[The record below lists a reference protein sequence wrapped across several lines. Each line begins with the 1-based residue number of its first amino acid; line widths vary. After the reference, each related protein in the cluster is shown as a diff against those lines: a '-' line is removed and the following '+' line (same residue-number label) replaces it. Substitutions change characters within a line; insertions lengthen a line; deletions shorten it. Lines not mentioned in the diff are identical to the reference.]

1 MAQSPPASAHTV
13 GTSVPRID
21 GPPKV
26 TGAARYIDD
35 LPTMAGE
42 IFGRTVRSPVPRGL
56 LRGVRLDP
64 AFDWSDVTVVLA
76 DDVPVNVVAL
86 ILDDQ
91 PILAAGRV
99 NHAYEPVALL
109 GCADRAKLARAVRA
123 ITLDI
128 EPLPPIFDAR
138 AALRGDEIVWGA
150 DNVIK
155 RYLITKGRADVNR
168 ASSEAAI
175 DAALARCDVVVT
187 GSYASHHQEQLYIEP
202 QGVIAWWDEAGVHA
216 TGSIQCPFYV
226 LKAFARAFGLA
237 ADRIHVTQS
246 VTGGGFGGK
255 EEYPSVIA
263 LHAALLARKSG
274 RPVRMIYDRTE
285 DIEATTKR
293 HPALCEIT
301 SGCDRDGALRALKM
315 RILMDGGAYA
325 TLTPV
330 VLSRGAL
337 HAAGAYRWDDV
348 WIEASAVAT
357 NTPPN
362 GAFRGFGAPQTIWA
376 IERHMDRVARA
387 LGCDPLE
394 LKEKNVLRPGD
405 STATGQ
411 VLHTSV
417 AGSEC
422 IAAAIEASGYRQKR
436 AAGPVVRG
444 RTARGVGLSVFMHGA
459 GFTGSGER
467 FLKGKVAV
475 DLVPGGRLRIR
486 TASTDIGQ
494 GTETVFRQIAAD
506 AAGLPI
512 ERVELAVPST
522 TAVPDSGPTVASRT
536 VMVVGSIVEAA
547 AREVAQR
554 VREEQEAARRPAA
567 KSARSDAAG
576 GDAAES
582 ASEGEAKPPSGD
594 EAKSAGG
601 EDVAAAGEGAAA
613 AGEGAATELTFD
625 EAADRLLA
633 REGQVTSLKQYEP
646 PGWVRWDDDTYKGDA
661 YPCFGWAC
669 DVAEVEVDLDTF
681 EVTVVGFWSA
691 TDVGKAIHP
700 VMCKGQIEGGS
711 LQAIGWALS
720 EEIVWRDGKI
730 KNPRMTNYIIP
741 TSLDAPPFHTHL
753 VEAPF
758 PLGPGGG
765 AKGIGEL
772 PMDGG
777 APAVAAA
784 IEHATGIAASALPLT
799 PERLFDAW
807 RSAAVDRATGEAAGG
822 GAGARGGEERA

>member
-1 MAQSPPASAHTV
+1 MATSPPASASAV
-13 GTSVPRID
+13 GSSVPRAD

-26 TGAARYIDD
+26 TGASRYVDD
-35 LPTMAGE
+35 LPAMPGE
-42 IFGRTVRSPVPRGL
+42 IFGRTVRSPVPRGI
-56 LRGVRLDP
+56 LRGVRFDP

-76 DDVPVNVVAL
+76 EDVPVNVVAL

-91 PILAAGRV
+91 PILGTGKV
-99 NHAYEPVALL
+99 NHAYEPIVLL
-109 GCADRAKLARAVRA
+109 GCADRLKLSRAVQA
-123 ITLDI
+123 VALDI
-128 EPLPPIFDAR
+128 DPLPPVLDMR
-138 AALRGDEIVWGA
+138 AALEGEEILWGT

-155 RYLITKGRADVNR
+155 RYLITKGCADAER
-168 ASSEAAI
+168 ERSEVAI
-175 DAALARCDVVVT
+175 DAALARCEVVVT
-187 GSYASHHQEQLYIEP
+187 GTYASHHQEQLYIEP
-202 QGVIAWWDEAGVHA
+202 QGVIAWWDEAGAHA

-226 LKAFARAFGLA
+226 QKAFLKAFGLPP
-237 ADRIHVTQS
+237 DRIHITQS

-255 EEYPSVIA
+255 EEYPSIIA

-293 HPALCEIT
+293 HPASCEIT
-301 SGCDRDGALRALKM
+301 SGCDRDGTLRALKV
-315 RILMDGGAYA
+315 RVLMDGGAYA
-325 TLTPV
+325 TLSQV

-337 HAAGAYRWDDV
+337 HASGAYRWDDV
-348 WIEASAVAT
+348 WIEATAVAT

-376 IERHMDRVARA
+376 IERHLDRVARE
-387 LGCDPLE
+387 LGCDPLD
-394 LKEKNVLRPGD
+394 LKAKNVLRPGD

-411 VLHTSV
+411 VLRESV
-417 AGSEC
+417 AGEEC
-422 IAAAIEASGYRQKR
+422 IAKAIAASGYRQKR

-444 RTARGVGLSVFMHGA
+444 RVARGIGLSVFMHGA

-467 FLKGKVAV
+467 YYKGKIAV
-475 DLVPGGRLRIR
+475 DLAPGGRLRIR

-512 ERVELAVPST
+512 DRVEFEVPCT
-522 TAVPDSGPTVASRT
+522 TRVPDSGPTVASRT
-536 VMVVGSIVEAA
+536 VMVVGSILEAA
-547 AREVAQR
+547 ARELASR
-554 VREEQEAARRPAA
+554 VREEQEAARPPRAAQEGQASRAAPAA
-567 KSARSDAAG
+567 LSF
-576 GDAAES
+576 E
-582 ASEGEAKPPSGD
+582 
-594 EAKSAGG
+594 
-601 EDVAAAGEGAAA
+601 
-613 AGEGAATELTFD
+613 

-646 PGWVRWDDDTYKGDA
+646 PGHVRWDDEAYKGDA

-669 DVAEVEVDLDTF
+669 DVVEVEVDLDTF
-681 EVTVVGFWSA
+681 EVTVVDFWSA
-691 TDVGKAIHP
+691 ADVGKAIHP

-720 EEIVWRDGKI
+720 EEIVWQGGKI
-730 KNPRMTNYIIP
+730 RNPRMTNYIIP
-741 TSLDAPPFHTHL
+741 TSLDAPPFHVVL

-765 AKGIGEL
+765 AKGIGEM

-784 IEHATGIAASALPLT
+784 VEHATGIAACALPLT
-799 PERLFDAW
+799 PERLL
-807 RSAAVDRATGEAAGG
+807 EAAR
-822 GAGARGGEERA
+822 GAAAPRPAAGRGERA

>member
-1 MAQSPPASAHTV
+1 MATSPPASTSTV
-13 GTSVPRID
+13 GSSVPRTD
-21 GPPKV
+21 GPLKV
-26 TGAARYIDD
+26 TGASRYVDD
-35 LPTMAGE
+35 IPAMPGE
-42 IFGRTVRSPVPRGL
+42 IFGRTVRSPVPRGI

-64 AFDWSDVTVVLA
+64 GFDWSDVTVVLA
-76 DDVPVNVVAL
+76 EDVPVNVVAL

-91 PILAAGRV
+91 PILATGKV
-99 NHAYEPVALL
+99 NHAYEPIVLL
-109 GCADRAKLARAVRA
+109 GCADRLKLARAVQA
-123 ITLDI
+123 VALDI
-128 EPLPPIFDAR
+128 DPLPPVLDAR
-138 AALRGDEIVWGA
+138 AARGGGEIIWGA

-155 RYLITKGRADVNR
+155 RYLITNGCADAAR
-168 ASSEAAI
+168 ERGEASEAAI
-175 DAALARCDVVVT
+175 DAALARCEVVVT
-187 GSYASHHQEQLYIEP
+187 GTYASHHQEQLYIEP
-202 QGVIAWWDEAGVHA
+202 QGVIAWWDEAGAHA

-226 LKAFARAFGLA
+226 HKAFLKAFGLPP
-237 ADRIHVTQS
+237 DRIHITQS

-255 EEYPSVIA
+255 EEYPSIIA

-293 HPALCEIT
+293 HPASCEIT
-301 SGCDRDGALRALKM
+301 SGCDRDGALRALKI

-325 TLTPV
+325 TLTQV

-348 WIEASAVAT
+348 WIEATAVAT

-376 IERHMDRVARA
+376 IERHLDRVARE
-387 LGCDPLE
+387 LGCDPLD
-394 LKEKNVLRPGD
+394 LKAKNVLRPGD

-411 VLHTSV
+411 VLRVSV
-417 AGSEC
+417 AGEEC
-422 IAAAIEASGYRQKR
+422 ITRAIAASGYRQKR

-444 RTARGVGLSVFMHGA
+444 RVARGIGLSVFKHGA

-467 FLKGKVAV
+467 YYKGKVAL
-475 DLVPGGRLRIR
+475 DLAPGGRLRIR

-506 AAGLPI
+506 AAGLPLD
-512 ERVELAVPST
+512 RVEFAVPCT
-522 TAVPDSGPTVASRT
+522 TTVPDSGPTVASRT

-547 AREVAQR
+547 ARELASR
-554 VREEQEAARRPAA
+554 VREEQAAQEPG
-567 KSARSDAAG
+567 AG
-576 GDAAES
+576 EGDA
-582 ASEGEAKPPSGD
+582 
-594 EAKSAGG
+594 
-601 EDVAAAGEGAAA
+601 GAAA
-613 AGEGAATELTFD
+613 ALPALSFE

-646 PGWVRWDDDTYKGDA
+646 PGYVRWDDEAYKGDA

-669 DVAEVEVDLDTF
+669 DVAEVDVDLDTF
-681 EVTVVGFWSA
+681 EVTVVDFWSA

-720 EEIVWRDGKI
+720 EEIVWQGGKI

-741 TSLDAPPFHTHL
+741 TSLDAPPFHVVL
-753 VEAPF
+753 VEEPF
-758 PLGPGGG
+758 PFGPGGG
-765 AKGIGEL
+765 AKGIGEM

-784 IEHATGIAASALPLT
+784 IEHATGIAACALPLT
-799 PERLFDAW
+799 PERLL
-807 RSAAVDRATGEAAGG
+807 EAAWS
-822 GAGARGGEERA
+822 AGRGERL

>member
-1 MAQSPPASAHTV
+1 MATSPPASASTV
-13 GTSVPRID
+13 GSSVPRTD

-26 TGAARYIDD
+26 TGASRYVDD
-35 LPTMAGE
+35 IPAMPGE
-42 IFGRTVRSPVPRGL
+42 IFGRTVRSPVPRGI

-76 DDVPVNVVAL
+76 EDVPVNVVAL

-91 PILAAGRV
+91 PILATGKV
-99 NHAYEPVALL
+99 NHAYEPIVLL
-109 GCADRAKLARAVRA
+109 GCADRLKLARAVQA
-123 ITLDI
+123 VALDI
-128 EPLPPIFDAR
+128 DPLPPVLDAR
-138 AALRGDEIVWGA
+138 AAQGGGEIIWGT

-155 RYLITKGRADVNR
+155 RYLITNGRADAAR
-168 ASSEAAI
+168 ERGEASEAAI
-175 DAALARCDVVVT
+175 DAALARCEVVVT
-187 GSYASHHQEQLYIEP
+187 GTYASHHQEQLYIEP
-202 QGVIAWWDEAGVHA
+202 QGVIAWWDEAGAHA

-226 LKAFARAFGLA
+226 HKAFLKAFGLPP
-237 ADRIHVTQS
+237 DRIHITQS

-255 EEYPSVIA
+255 EEYPSIIA
-263 LHAALLARKSG
+263 LHAALLAKKSG

-293 HPALCEIT
+293 HPASCEIT
-301 SGCDRDGALRALKM
+301 SGSDRDGALRALKI

-325 TLTPV
+325 TLTQV

-348 WIEASAVAT
+348 WIEATAVAT

-376 IERHMDRVARA
+376 IERHLDRVARE
-387 LGCDPLE
+387 LGCDPLD
-394 LKEKNVLRPGD
+394 LKAKNVLRPGD

-411 VLHTSV
+411 VLRVSV
-417 AGSEC
+417 AGEEC
-422 IAAAIEASGYRQKR
+422 ITRAIAASGYRQKR

-444 RTARGVGLSVFMHGA
+444 RVARGIGLSVFMHGA

-467 FLKGKVAV
+467 YYKGKVAL
-475 DLVPGGRLRIR
+475 DLAPGGRLRIR

-494 GTETVFRQIAAD
+494 GTETVFRQIAAG
-506 AAGLPI
+506 AAGLPLD
-512 ERVELAVPST
+512 RVEFAVPCT
-522 TAVPDSGPTVASRT
+522 TTVPDSGPTVASRT

-547 AREVAQR
+547 ARELASR
-554 VREEQEAARRPAA
+554 VRAEQASAPAA
-567 KSARSDAAG
+567 LSF
-576 GDAAES
+576 E
-582 ASEGEAKPPSGD
+582 
-594 EAKSAGG
+594 
-601 EDVAAAGEGAAA
+601 
-613 AGEGAATELTFD
+613 

-646 PGWVRWDDDTYKGDA
+646 PGYVRWDDEAYKGDA

-681 EVTVVGFWSA
+681 EVTVVDFWSA

-720 EEIVWRDGKI
+720 EEIVWQGGKI

-741 TSLDAPPFHTHL
+741 TSLDAPPFHVVL
-753 VEAPF
+753 VEEPF
-758 PLGPGGG
+758 PFGPGGG
-765 AKGIGEL
+765 AKGIGEM

-784 IEHATGIAASALPLT
+784 VEHATGIAACALPLT
-799 PERLFDAW
+799 PERLL
-807 RSAAVDRATGEAAGG
+807 EAARGPW
-822 GAGARGGEERA
+822 AGRGERL

>member
-1 MAQSPPASAHTV
+1 MATSPPASTSTV
-13 GTSVPRID
+13 GSSVPRTD
-21 GPPKV
+21 GPLKV
-26 TGAARYIDD
+26 TGASRYVDD
-35 LPTMAGE
+35 IPAMPGE
-42 IFGRTVRSPVPRGL
+42 IFGRTVRSPVPRGI

-76 DDVPVNVVAL
+76 EDVPVNVVAL

-91 PILAAGRV
+91 PILATGKV
-99 NHAYEPVALL
+99 NHAYEPIVLL
-109 GCADRAKLARAVRA
+109 GCADRLKLARAVQA
-123 ITLDI
+123 VALDI
-128 EPLPPIFDAR
+128 DPLPPVLDAR
-138 AALRGDEIVWGA
+138 AARGGGEIIWGA

-155 RYLITKGRADVNR
+155 RYLITNGCADAAR
-168 ASSEAAI
+168 ERGEASEAAI
-175 DAALARCDVVVT
+175 DAALARCEVVVT
-187 GSYASHHQEQLYIEP
+187 GTYASHHQEQLYIEP
-202 QGVIAWWDEAGVHA
+202 QGVIAWWDEAGAHA

-226 LKAFARAFGLA
+226 HKAFLKAFGLPP
-237 ADRIHVTQS
+237 DRIHITQS

-255 EEYPSVIA
+255 EEYPSIIA

-293 HPALCEIT
+293 HPASCEIT
-301 SGCDRDGALRALKM
+301 SGCDRDGALRALKI

-325 TLTPV
+325 TLTQV

-348 WIEASAVAT
+348 WIEATAVAT

-376 IERHMDRVARA
+376 IERHLDRVARE
-387 LGCDPLE
+387 LGCDPLD
-394 LKEKNVLRPGD
+394 LKAKNVLRPGD

-411 VLHTSV
+411 VLRVSV
-417 AGSEC
+417 AGEEC
-422 IAAAIEASGYRQKR
+422 ITRAIAASGYRQKR

-444 RTARGVGLSVFMHGA
+444 RVARGIGLSVFKHGA

-467 FLKGKVAV
+467 YYKGKVAL
-475 DLVPGGRLRIR
+475 DLAPGGRLRIR

-506 AAGLPI
+506 AAGLPLD
-512 ERVELAVPST
+512 RVEFAVPCT
-522 TAVPDSGPTVASRT
+522 TTVPDSGPTVASRT

-547 AREVAQR
+547 ARELASR
-554 VREEQEAARRPAA
+554 VREEQAAQEPG
-567 KSARSDAAG
+567 AG
-576 GDAAES
+576 EGDA
-582 ASEGEAKPPSGD
+582 
-594 EAKSAGG
+594 
-601 EDVAAAGEGAAA
+601 GAAA
-613 AGEGAATELTFD
+613 ALPALSFE

-646 PGWVRWDDDTYKGDA
+646 PGYVRWDDEAYKGDA

-681 EVTVVGFWSA
+681 EVTVVDFWSA

-720 EEIVWRDGKI
+720 EEIVWQGGKI

-741 TSLDAPPFHTHL
+741 TSLDAPPFHVVL
-753 VEAPF
+753 VEEPF
-758 PLGPGGG
+758 PFGPGGG
-765 AKGIGEL
+765 AKGIGEM

-784 IEHATGIAASALPLT
+784 IEHATGIAACALPLT
-799 PERLFDAW
+799 PERLL
-807 RSAAVDRATGEAAGG
+807 EAAWSTG
-822 GAGARGGEERA
+822 RGERL